1 MSKTVMSRARGL
13 VSKKKKRFVD
23 KANDIDLDLTYIT
36 PRVIAMGFP
45 SVGKEAMFR
54 NPLPAVQKF
63 FEVYHPNDKFK
74 VYNLCAERLYKSD
87 DWFANWAWYPFND
100 HNPCAFELVYLMCRD
115 IDEFLAADPENVVA
129 IHCKAGKGR
138 TGLMITVYL
147 LHSHFEAMSQEYAV
161 LGLRHPITNAT
172 EALEHYG
179 KMRTSNGKG
188 VTIPSQIRWCYYYE
202 EWLRRQAAGI
212 PRELAYKPRTFAI
225 RHLRLVTIPQ
235 FDPAMWGGGCDP
247 YMLVNTMVEVPG
259 SHEEN
264 ISQGHRSTCDVWK
277 TVGIYDQ
284 KKANPHIS
292 KCHPSLKYGD
302 VPVHGRSFRG
312 SAVPKD
318 AAPSL
323 CVRGNVNIVLT
334 DMDDIGEDDLMCSFW
349 FNTAFVD
356 RPYLVLDKSTI
367 DGANKDKHNKLFSK
381 NFKLELYLEEVPD
394 SWYDP
399 SGLEEH
405 ADEDGGGATR
415 LADAAAAL
423 GDGDTDDELDGSE
436 RDGSE
441 RDSAGSAPS
450 SPTSAAERD
459 DDRMDDHNH
468 DDHDS
473 AEVERYSEGELP
485 PSPPEFA
492 NRESEEKFQGV

>member
-1 MSKTVMSRARGL
+1 MSRARGL

-247 YMLVNTMVEVPG
+247 YMRVNVMVEIPG
-259 SHEEN
+259 SHDEN
-264 ISQGHRSTCDVWK
+264 IKEGHRSVCDTWK

-284 KKANPHIS
+284 KKVNPHIL

-302 VPVHGRSFRG
+302 VHVYGKSFPG
-312 SAVPKD
+312 SKVPAD
-318 AAPSL
+318 APGPAL
-323 CVRGNVNIVLT
+323 CVRGDVNIVLT
-334 DMDDIGEDDLMCSFW
+334 DMDDIGDDDLMCSFW

-381 NFKLELYLEEVPD
+381 NFKIELYLEEVPD
-394 SWYDP
+394 AWFDP
-399 SGLEEH
+399 TELVELAGT
-405 ADEDGGGATR
+405 DGETR
-415 LADAAAAL
+415 VNDAAEE
-423 GDGDTDDELDGSE
+423 DGDTDEEATDESRLSVDSDGGFRTS
-436 RDGSE
+436 RHSSGASD
-441 RDSAGSAPS
+441 APNS
-450 SPTSAAERD
+450 
-459 DDRMDDHNH
+459 
-468 DDHDS
+468 
-473 AEVERYSEGELP
+473 
-485 PSPPEFA
+485 
-492 NRESEEKFQGV
+492 KFSGV